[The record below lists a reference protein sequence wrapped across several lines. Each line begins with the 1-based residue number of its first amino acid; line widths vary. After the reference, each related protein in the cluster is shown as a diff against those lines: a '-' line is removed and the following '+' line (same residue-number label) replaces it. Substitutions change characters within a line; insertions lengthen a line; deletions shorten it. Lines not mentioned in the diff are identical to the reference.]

1 MPNTVTYNSLI
12 AACGHHAE
20 LWDKAE
26 QLFDRM
32 QEQVSVINMC
42 FILSPPKW
50 IIVVYIFIFR
60 DASLTAS
67 PMRLSLVPM
76 RRPDNGFEP

>member
-32 QEQVSVINMC
+32 QEQVSVMYM
-42 FILSPPKW
+42 FHTLS
-50 IIVVYIFIFR
+50 
-60 DASLTAS
+60 A
-67 PMRLSLVPM
+67 
-76 RRPDNGFEP
+76 